1 MKTPLDVIL
10 VINDYPKHLV
20 LLTTHLLLM
29 NYQVVTA
36 SIKKDALEIARRL
49 QPMLITLDIDLGEND
64 ELASLNLFRQET
76 SLSDT
81 PILIISAIPVA
92 LYREQAIALG
102 ANDYLMKPFSVEQLR
117 QFVGGYL
124 DGRRV
129 IGRDNT
135 ENQEAA
141 H

>member
-1 MKTPLDVIL
+1 MPFWQDGVAQMKTPLDVIL

-49 QPMLITLDIDLGEND
+49 QPMLISLDIDLGDNG
-64 ELASLNLFRQET
+64 ELDSLTLFRQES
-76 SLSDT
+76 SLCDT
-81 PILIISAIPVA
+81 PILIISAMPVA
-92 LYREQAIALG
+92 HYREQAIALG
-102 ANDYLMKPFSVEQLR
+102 ANGYLMKPFSVEQLR

-124 DGRRV
+124 DRRQAV
-129 IGRDNT
+129 
-135 ENQEAA
+135 
-141 H
+141 